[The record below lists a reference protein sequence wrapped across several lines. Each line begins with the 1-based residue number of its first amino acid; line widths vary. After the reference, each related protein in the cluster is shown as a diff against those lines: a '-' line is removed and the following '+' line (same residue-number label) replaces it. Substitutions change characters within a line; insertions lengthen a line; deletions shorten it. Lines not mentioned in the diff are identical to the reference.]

1 MQPWIKKGLFEF
13 GKVSLIF
20 GGLMIC
26 YMLVIALCTSLGIS
40 PIWGYVTVF
49 VAGALSVTLGTEKA
63 KYDLAKARATHNK
76 ENK

>member
-1 MQPWIKKGLFEF
+1 MQPWIKKGLIEF
-13 GKVSLIF
+13 GKVSLVF

-49 VAGALSVTLGTEKA
+49 VAGALSVTLGTEKV
-63 KYDLAKARATHNK
+63 KYDLAKVRATRNK
-76 ENK
+76 EDK